1 MTKLIDILVLFSLMC
16 FCACTDYAQQI
27 KDEFEPDD
35 ASGSSA
41 TTEDNPLPSYGYMT
55 DERDGRW
62 YSTVNIAGQV
72 WMAENLNFD
81 TGKSYCYDND
91 DRNCDIAGRLYE
103 FKDAFV
109 AACPDGWHLPS
120 AEEFEILIK
129 NTGGDVNAESLK
141 SANDWN
147 GNNSSGFNAYP
158 AGQKRFADNYTDM
171 GSYAYFWSATQD
183 GANAYALMISGSLS
197 VASVVIEPINMEQA
211 FSVRCVKD

>member
-62 YSTVNIAGQV
+62 YSTVNIAGQE

-81 TGKSYCYDND
+81 TGESYCYDND

-141 SANDWN
+141 SASDWD

-171 GSYAYFWSATQD
+171 GSLAIFWSATQD
-183 GANAYALMISGSLS
+183 GADAHALMIINIGLAS
-197 VASVVIEPINMEQA
+197 VASVVFEPIEQA